1 MDKHLMA
8 SVYELKG
15 QREKAISIYR
25 DILKSN
31 PTDKGAEAN
40 LRRIATRKVATK
52 GINNDMLTYFKKSRT
67 KSELYELERWLLG
80 N

>member
-1 MDKHLMA
+1 MDKYLMA

-31 PTDKGAEAN
+31 PTAQGAEAN
-40 LRRIATRKVATK
+40 LRRIATRKIATK